1 MVLQKVICGEWALSR
16 CSGWGELTDVAEKEN
31 EEQPMVDQVMAMEL
45 GLILHLFVEWFTFNK
60 Y

>member
-1 MVLQKVICGEWALSR
+1 MWGNGLYRDG
-16 CSGWGELTDVAEKEN
+16 SGWGELTDVAEKEN